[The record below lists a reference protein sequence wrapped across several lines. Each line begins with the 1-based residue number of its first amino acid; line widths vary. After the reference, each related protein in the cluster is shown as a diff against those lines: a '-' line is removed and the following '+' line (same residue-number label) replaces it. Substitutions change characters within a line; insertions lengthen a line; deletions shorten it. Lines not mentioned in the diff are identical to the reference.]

1 MNKFSRTC
9 LVFGVAFAILTSCQS
24 GRGFSVSADV
34 ADTLQMKYAGLL
46 TMVSHTGYMEVCIAN
61 PWKEGQA
68 LHRYFLVPKGKEG
81 DELVSELKD
90 ICDGNGNGNGGSNTS
105 EERQVVRTPLDNSV
119 VFTSPHCQLFY
130 ELRQEKA
137 IGGVC
142 DLAYI
147 NIPNIKR
154 RAALGKGKKDAI
166 VDCGSSMQPSLEQI
180 IDLNPDALF
189 ISPFE
194 NSGGFGKLDQ
204 LGVPIIETADY
215 METSPL
221 GRAEWIRFY
230 GLLFN
235 CEQRADSLFTS
246 IEKDYLAE
254 KERAARLPLGRSILT
269 ERKTG
274 SVWYVPGGKS
284 TMGGLLKDANAKY
297 VFSKDKHSGSLALS
311 PEQVLEKADSIDV
324 WAFKTFSETNLL
336 QEYAG
341 YKYLKAFKAG
351 EVYEC
356 NTSLIPYFEQTSFHP
371 ERLLREFVLLA
382 HPESGD
388 LKKLRYY
395 RKCKLK

>member
-154 RAALGKGKKDAI
+154 RAALGKGKRTLSWIAAPVCNLPWNK
-166 VDCGSSMQPSLEQI
+166 SS
-180 IDLNPDALF
+180 
-189 ISPFE
+189 
-194 NSGGFGKLDQ
+194 
-204 LGVPIIETADY
+204 T
-215 METSPL
+215 
-221 GRAEWIRFY
+221 
-230 GLLFN
+230 
-235 CEQRADSLFTS
+235 
-246 IEKDYLAE
+246 
-254 KERAARLPLGRSILT
+254 
-269 ERKTG
+269 
-274 SVWYVPGGKS
+274 
-284 TMGGLLKDANAKY
+284 
-297 VFSKDKHSGSLALS
+297 
-311 PEQVLEKADSIDV
+311 
-324 WAFKTFSETNLL
+324 
-336 QEYAG
+336 
-341 YKYLKAFKAG
+341 
-351 EVYEC
+351 
-356 NTSLIPYFEQTSFHP
+356 
-371 ERLLREFVLLA
+371 
-382 HPESGD
+382 
-388 LKKLRYY
+388 
-395 RKCKLK
+395 